1 MMPESKLPK
10 KTEGGQENFICYSAS
25 RTNGELQSKVVP
37 NASPLRVRFAL
48 PEGDLEQAKT
58 HTANKEIIALPTLPS
73 ICEFTTF
80 SRNRSPTKPEKQVS
94 QVRPYTRLPPMYSN
108 ARLGG
113 IGNKQGANDGASG
126 ELTTNKKTAK
136 ANKGPV
142 SCTKQDIQIEVKCKL
157 PEDYRDP
164 TYKETKK
171 RIWDW
176 LRQCEEHKPAYLRR
190 ADAFRKTVNLNE
202 WSDTQWKT
210 FQLTSLPERPR
221 KDLTD
226 ASQC

>member
-10 KTEGGQENFICYSAS
+10 KTEERQENFICS
-25 RTNGELQSKVVP
+25 RTNGELENNVVS
-37 NASPLRVRFAL
+37 NARQLRVRFAL
-48 PEGDLEQAKT
+48 PEGDLKQTKT

-94 QVRPYTRLPPMYSN
+94 QVRSHTRLPPMYSN
-108 ARLGG
+108 ARLGS
-113 IGNKQGANDGASG
+113 IGNKQGANNGVSS
-126 ELTTNKKTAK
+126 ELTTNKKSAK

-157 PEDYRDP
+157 PEEYRDP

-190 ADAFRKTVNLNE
+190 ANAFRKTVNLNE
-202 WSDTQWKT
+202 SSDIQWKT

-226 ASQC
+226 VNQC